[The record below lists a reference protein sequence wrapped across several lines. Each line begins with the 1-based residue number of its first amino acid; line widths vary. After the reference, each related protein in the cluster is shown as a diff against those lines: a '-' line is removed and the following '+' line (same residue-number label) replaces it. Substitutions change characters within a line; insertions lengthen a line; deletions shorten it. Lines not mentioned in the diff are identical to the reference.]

1 MALILRTIKGSPL
14 TYQEMDDNLTYLSS
28 SISQST
34 SASYALTASYALNAG
49 GSGTGFPFTG
59 SARITGSL
67 GVTGSISVTGSNVPN
82 GYGFVYASGTDGSSK
97 TLTTIDGFAKNA
109 TRAMIETT
117 DRLGALDLTYVG
129 TGNTGG
135 FSRGLVIPIT
145 IPNNPVSGSM
155 YFDAATT
162 QKLFIYDGTG
172 WVQIN
177 P

>member
-1 MALILRTIKGSPL
+1 
-14 TYQEMDDNLTYLSS
+14 
-28 SISQST
+28 
-34 SASYALTASYALNAG
+34 
-49 GSGTGFPFTG
+49 
-59 SARITGSL
+59 
-67 GVTGSISVTGSNVPN
+67 
-82 GYGFVYASGTDGSSK
+82 
-97 TLTTIDGFAKNA
+97 
-109 TRAMIETT
+109 MIETT
-117 DRLGALDLTYVG
+117 DSLGALDLTYVG

-145 IPNNPVSGSM
+145 IPNNPVAGSM